1 MSRQPLARRPAEM
14 VDDREIAV
22 PLPTLPGHPV
32 SIREIQTQP
41 HVREEDLALLEICTG
56 TLRITKISPVR
67 EKTKLHGNL
76 IYALHKW
83 C

>member
-1 MSRQPLARRPAEM
+1 M

-41 HVREEDLALLEICTG
+41 HVREEDLALPEICSG

-67 EKTKLHGNL
+67 EKQSYMETSYMLCINGVSVS
-76 IYALHKW
+76 
-83 C
+83 